1 MMIECTAN
9 SMLIAGGMM
18 TNIPFRSIDQ
28 FILFLRDAATAEPEM
43 VGAELGEAVQHG
55 ATLARIAILAR
66 VPFATVFQWV
76 REDVLPDVPIT
87 ELTELTWRLRTGMIR
102 ALREVK
108 LAA

>member
-1 MMIECTAN
+1 
-9 SMLIAGGMM
+9 
-18 TNIPFRSIDQ
+18 
-28 FILFLRDAATAEPEM
+28 
-43 VGAELGEAVQHG
+43 
-55 ATLARIAILAR
+55 
-66 VPFATVFQWV
+66 V